1 MAKPTAGLS
10 GNSGHIHISL
20 ADKETGRNF
29 FARETDDI
37 DAQYPDLKNFSDL
50 GRYFLAG
57 VLNGLPDIM
66 PLLAPTINSYKRL
79 VENYWAPVDV
89 SWGLEHRLASVRLI
103 APPTC
108 APKSTRVCRL
118 NPKYRQSNL
127 TCQCRSKSEYLVL
140 TLCLTTL

>member
-10 GNSGHIHISL
+10 GNSGHIHLSL
-20 ADKETGRNF
+20 VDNDGQNL
-29 FARETDDI
+29 FARETDDP

-57 VLNGLPDIM
+57 VLQGLPDIM

-108 APKSTRVCRL
+108 APKSTRVSPLPC
-118 NPKYRQSNL
+118 N
-127 TCQCRSKSEYLVL
+127 V
-140 TLCLTTL
+140 